1 MSLVQVSGLTLTASD
16 GTEIVSKASLRI
28 DHGEIVGVIGES
40 GSGKSMTLKAIS
52 GLLPG
57 GITAQGSVRYE
68 GEELLTLSRNA
79 YRKFRDQQLGL
90 IYQDPRASVN
100 PVHSVGDFIVEAL
113 RVNRR
118 VSKADAYERAYEL
131 CREVGI
137 QDPEY
142 QLGGYP
148 YQFSGGMLQRAVI
161 AAALIT
167 EPRLILADEPTT
179 ALDVTRQAEVA
190 WILREQVRTRELG
203 MMFITHDLE
212 LAAALCDRVYVMYRG
227 RIVDE
232 APATAL
238 MKSHHPYTQALLK
251 ARPTLSSDGARLA
264 TITDEMRAEIDAE
277 VMGA

>member
-16 GTEIVSKASLRI
+16 GTEIVSRVSLRI

-40 GSGKSMTLKAIS
+40 GSGKSMTLKAIA
-52 GLLPG
+52 GLLPT
-57 GITAQGSVRYE
+57 GISAQGSVRYE
-68 GEELLTLSRNA
+68 EQELLTLSRAA
-79 YRKFRDQQLGL
+79 YQKYRDQQLGL

-113 RVNRR
+113 RVNRKM
-118 VSKADAYERAYEL
+118 SKQEAYARAYEL
-131 CREVGI
+131 CRDVGI
-137 QDPEY
+137 QDPEH
-142 QLGGYP
+142 QLGAYP
-148 YQFSGGMLQRAVI
+148 YEFSGGMLQRAVI

-190 WILREQVRTRELG
+190 WILREQVRTREIG

-232 APATAL
+232 ASATEL
-238 MKSHHPYTQALLK
+238 INSDHPYTKALLQ
-251 ARPTLSSDGARLA
+251 ARPTLNSDGARLA
-264 TITDEMRAEIDAE
+264 TITDSMRAEIDAE